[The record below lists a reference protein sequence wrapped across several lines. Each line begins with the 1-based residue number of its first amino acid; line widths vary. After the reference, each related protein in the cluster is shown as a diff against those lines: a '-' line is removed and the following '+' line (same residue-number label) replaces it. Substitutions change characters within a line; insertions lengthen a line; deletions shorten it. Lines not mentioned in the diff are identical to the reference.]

1 VRSFDETTFMA
12 PLDHQPQAE
21 ASDFQSYMARKLGE
35 DALSYDADG
44 KPVLSRR
51 AIRSGL
57 VFSAFFYAIICA
69 VIGCAWLGLHFL

>member
-1 VRSFDETTFMA
+1 
-12 PLDHQPQAE
+12 
-21 ASDFQSYMARKLGE
+21 MARKLGE